1 MKVVADVKKPAGE
14 RIVSVM
20 AGDKALDLAATYRL
34 ATNDY
39 MLDGGDG
46 YTALKGG
53 KVTVDARGGKLI
65 ANDVLVLVKKLGV
78 VDAKVEGR
86 IVIQ

>member
-1 MKVVADVKKPAGE
+1 
-14 RIVSVM
+14 
-20 AGDKALDLAATYRL
+20 
-34 ATNDY
+34 
-39 MLDGGDG
+39 
-46 YTALKGG
+46 
-53 KVTVDARGGKLI
+53 VTVDARGGKLI